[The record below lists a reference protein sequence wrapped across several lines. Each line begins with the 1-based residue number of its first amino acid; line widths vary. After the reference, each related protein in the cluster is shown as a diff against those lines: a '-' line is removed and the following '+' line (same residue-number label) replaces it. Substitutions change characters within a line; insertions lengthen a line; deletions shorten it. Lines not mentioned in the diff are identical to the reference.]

1 MANRKAIVLVNV
13 GTPDSP
19 KVHDVRKYL
28 TEFLNDRRVI
38 DIPWLL
44 QKILVNLIIVPFRAP
59 KSAKLYQKLWTNEG
73 SPLIVYSERLRD
85 KLQAKLGADDKVFI
99 AMRYQNPSMKHVF
112 QQIAKVGFDQVQIIP
127 MYPQFADS
135 STGTTI
141 AYAEKLAAKIKN
153 FPPYTFVDQ
162 FYNHKGYINAF
173 VTRARE
179 YDLEAY
185 DKIIFSY
192 HGLPMRQI
200 QKSHP
205 DVPAETCHCTRA
217 LPSHGSHCY
226 RGTCYE
232 TTRLLVRALN
242 IPKDKWEVAF
252 QSRLDDKWIKPYSD
266 KRVEELAKD
275 GAKKLLF
282 FAPAFVADC
291 LETTIEIEDEYLE
304 LFREHGGDTLHL
316 VPSLNDSDA
325 WVDGLLQIIAE
336 N

>member
-1 MANRKAIVLVNV
+1 MANKTAIVLVNV

-28 TEFLNDRRVI
+28 TQFLNDRRVI

-59 KSAKLYQKLWTNEG
+59 KSAKLYEKLWTNEG
-73 SPLIVYSERLRD
+73 SPLIVYSERLRN
-85 KLQAKLGADDKVFI
+85 KLQHKLGDAYQVFV
-99 AMRYQNPSMKHVF
+99 AMRYQNPSMKNVF
-112 QQIAKVGFDQVQIIP
+112 HAIADGGFDHVQVIP
-127 MYPQFADS
+127 MYPQFAES

-141 AYAEKLAAKIKN
+141 AYAQKLANKIKG
-153 FPPYTFVDQ
+153 FPSLSFTDQ
-162 FYNHKGYINAF
+162 FYKHPGFIKAF
-173 VTRARE
+173 VEQAKA
-179 YDLEAY
+179 YDLNAY

-200 QKSHP
+200 QKGHP
-205 DVPAETCHCTRA
+205 NVPTETCQCSRA
-217 LPSHGSHCY
+217 LPSHGAHCY

-232 TTRLLVRALN
+232 TTRLLAKALEL
-242 IPKDKWEVAF
+242 PADRYEVAF

-266 KRVEELAKD
+266 KRVEELAKE

-291 LETTIEIEDEYLE
+291 LETTIEIEDEYEE
-304 LFREHGGDTLHL
+304 LFREHGGETLHL

-325 WVDGLLQIIAE
+325 WVEGLHQIITE
-336 N
+336 